1 MCLLVYLAVSSVYK
15 LHVRY
20 CRFLKVITA
29 VTNIWIWIFLL
40 ESNLLASSYF
50 PERLWKSFA
59 ISSKLQT
66 KYLENDQEWVND
78 ILKYFWKFLNWLCLA
93 MLLKVILDVFSFIFG
108 KVQKSYFQPSL
119 TFIAIFSTLICEPRN
134 IFSWCCGGVCGAVH
148 KYWWLLRWEG
158 NFCLVII
165 IIIIITKQ
173 TLNYLWMLLSSE
185 IKATGPVTLGFSS
198 LFLLLL
204 LDGCYFR
211 GALLFGGK
219 NMYHIWVVPSY

>member
-1 MCLLVYLAVSSVYK
+1 MMKMGKWVY
-15 LHVRY
+15 
-20 CRFLKVITA
+20 
-29 VTNIWIWIFLL
+29 
-40 ESNLLASSYF
+40 
-50 PERLWKSFA
+50 
-59 ISSKLQT
+59 
-66 KYLENDQEWVND
+66 D

-93 MLLKVILDVFSFIFG
+93 ILLKIILDVFSFIFG

-134 IFSWCCGGVCGAVH
+134 IFSWCCGGICGAVH
-148 KYWWLLRWEG
+148 KYSWLLRWEG

-198 LFLLLL
+198 LFLLLQ
-204 LDGCYFR
+204 YFWTVAIFEGHYFLEAKTCTIYEFFHLTNNHR
-211 GALLFGGK
+211 
-219 NMYHIWVVPSY
+219 